1 MKLKARVLAAVA
13 VVAGPMFIG
22 VPGASAAVAQ
32 VGLFSDA
39 NFGGCAYYVYGTPN
53 IPHFG
58 NLVYGNTDPASCK
71 TKSLGDSVSS
81 VSNGRCTIRLYV
93 DGGYSGSYQQIAP
106 NTVVR
111 QVNYNDK
118 YSSLKFFC

>member
-1 MKLKARVLAAVA
+1 MKLKVRVLAAVA
-13 VVAGPMFIG
+13 VVVGPLFVG
-22 VPGASAAVAQ
+22 TPGASAATAQ

-39 NFGGCAYYVYGTPN
+39 NYGGCAYYVYGTTS

-93 DGGYSGSYQQIAP
+93 DGGYSGAYQQIAP
-106 NTVVR
+106 YTVVP
-111 QVNYNDK
+111 QVTYNDK